1 MREHDIRHFS
11 FERPTA
17 SVPWEGNERP
27 TLNAAFSWRKTGRGE
42 KPSAR
47 GEAGRR
53 RGQTAVFRRSS
64 RDLRDGGQQREP
76 GSCPA
81 ALWLP
86 LLALSLRTGTGLP
99 SLGPR
104 AGHAEGVSESPN
116 ADGRAPWEGPGCS
129 QNGEP
134 QLPPLAV
141 FLNWGG
147 DPGKHV
153 AGTTHSP
160 AEMLGMSSGCR
171 WAFSSCLGHARKENC
186 KPQTLRSSPVTLP
199 SFRRPPLS
207 ARWGPATETQEGH
220 TPAAPRPACAT
231 EPTPCSVPE
240 THAWAAPGREP
251 RRSQRPCGGQ

>member
-104 AGHAEGVSESPN
+104 AGHAEGVSESPD

-134 QLPPLAV
+134 QLPRLAV

-147 DPGKHV
+147 TRGSTWPELLTAQQRCWECQVDVGGHFRV
-153 AGTTHSP
+153 A
-160 AEMLGMSSGCR
+160 L
-171 WAFSSCLGHARKENC
+171 
-186 KPQTLRSSPVTLP
+186 VTP
-199 SFRRPPLS
+199 ERRTASRRPSAPL
-207 ARWGPATETQEGH
+207 R
-220 TPAAPRPACAT
+220 
-231 EPTPCSVPE
+231 
-240 THAWAAPGREP
+240 
-251 RRSQRPCGGQ
+251 